1 MRKQR
6 KKWVVTGMACLFCLL
21 LLTSCAEKEDTKEE
35 QNETGFVAAQ
45 TGVYDSADTAVVA
58 EIDMEETVCRKRK
71 SFRSESSF
79 LKISREIISTMWTKP
94 V

>member
-58 EIDMEETVCRKRK
+58 EIDMEEKTVTLKNMEVRRQ
-71 SFRSESSF
+71 FAEVSSF
-79 LKISREIISTMWTKP
+79 HILGPKD
-94 V
+94 